1 MPASPF
7 LPIGECPSMRQPPP
21 QGSKTHPNRADSLI
35 PSSFLRTTARLTG
48 VGEGI
53 FVIEDLKLKLSE
65 EEENCILDSIFEVIA
80 VSIVLLCD

>member
-1 MPASPF
+1 MDKVR
-7 LPIGECPSMRQPPP
+7 GEGTIAC
-21 QGSKTHPNRADSLI
+21 ND
-35 PSSFLRTTARLTG
+35 TTARLTG
-48 VGEGI
+48 VGKGI

>member
-1 MPASPF
+1 MGKVR
-7 LPIGECPSMRQPPP
+7 GEGGLS
-21 QGSKTHPNRADSLI
+21 RA
-35 PSSFLRTTARLTG
+35 TARLTG

>member
-1 MPASPF
+1 MGKVR
-7 LPIGECPSMRQPPP
+7 GEGTIAC
-21 QGSKTHPNRADSLI
+21 ND
-35 PSSFLRTTARLTG
+35 TTARLTG

-53 FVIEDLKLKLSE
+53 FVIEDLKLSE